1 MTQIFSRG
9 QYKLIRNSYFGMV
22 MFLILGVVA
31 IFAFLL
37 SSVVRLFA
45 LNFLKFFRNAIF
57 KSLAESEQFYEGLLV
72 YRAILK
78 IFHHAC
84 LHACV
89 SFDFLNFVRKKCYK
103 KLLVESEPILRR
115 SVGLPRDPYHIPSCA
130 GDVISMPLCKTLYS
144 YDS

>member
-1 MTQIFSRG
+1 M
-9 QYKLIRNSYFGMV
+9 IRNSYFGMV

-45 LNFLKFFRNAIF
+45 LNFLNFVRNAN

-84 LHACV
+84 MLC
-89 SFDFLNFVRKKCYK
+89 
-103 KLLVESEPILRR
+103 LR
-115 SVGLPRDPYHIPSCA
+115 LIF
-130 GDVISMPLCKTLYS
+130 
-144 YDS
+144 